1 MITNDL
7 KTVLTT
13 SGCTLVL
20 YESDK
25 LANLVTDKS
34 KHSDI
39 VGLILQPNDILLE
52 VKANAIL
59 EHYTPIT
66 IEILKQVKLEDSAE
80 NNETV
85 LEALKEIC
93 KVVILEIIKTGLFDT
108 VLPVRILKVLETKY
122 DANFIGWAI
131 PLDLLYLKNENKC

>member
-1 MITNDL
+1 M
-7 KTVLTT
+7 
-13 SGCTLVL
+13 
-20 YESDK
+20 
-25 LANLVTDKS
+25 NLVTDQS

-39 VGLILQPNDILLE
+39 VGLIFQPNEIELIG
-52 VKANAIL
+52 KANATL
-59 EHYTPIT
+59 EHYNPIT

-80 NNETV
+80 NNEAV

-93 KVVILEIIKTGLFDT
+93 KVVRYELIDTGYFDS
-108 VLPVRILKVLETKY
+108 LQPFRILKVLETKY